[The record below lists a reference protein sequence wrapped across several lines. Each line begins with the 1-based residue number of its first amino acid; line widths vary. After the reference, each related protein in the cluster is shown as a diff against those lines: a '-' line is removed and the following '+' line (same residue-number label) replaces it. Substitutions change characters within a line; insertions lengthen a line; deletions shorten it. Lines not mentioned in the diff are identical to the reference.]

1 VTLGD
6 EFPHL
11 IDRAQQGDHAALTVL
26 YRDLAPLV
34 LGYARGLGARDPED
48 VASETFVSVVKGLS
62 RFAGDERQFRSWVL
76 TITHRRATDELRRQ
90 GRLPGD
96 RVPLDEYGD
105 RVFDLT
111 RSDEQ
116 ALARLRVQGVLDA
129 IDELTDDQRAVL
141 LLRVLADLPVREVA
155 AIVGKEET
163 AVKALQRR
171 AVAAVRRRL
180 EDPEP

>member
-1 VTLGD
+1 VTVGD
-6 EFPHL
+6 EFPDL
-11 IDRAQQGDHAALTVL
+11 LARAREGDDAALTII

-48 VASETFVSVVKGLS
+48 IASEAFVSVVKGLAG
-62 RFAGDERQFRSWVL
+62 FEGDERQFRSWVL
-76 TITHRRATDELRRQ
+76 TITHRRATDDLRRR
-90 GRLPGD
+90 G
-96 RVPLDEYGD
+96 RVPADQVSLDDYGD

-116 ALARLRVQGVLDA
+116 ALARLQVQGVLEA
-129 IDELTDDQRAVL
+129 IDGLTEDQRSVL
-141 LLRVLADLPVREVA
+141 LLRVLADLPIREVA
-155 AIVGKEET
+155 AIVGKDET

-180 EDPEP
+180 ADRSP